1 MVKWLR
7 ELLRKLKMEAIAVHK
22 YLRMSPQKVRLVV
35 GMVKP
40 LTPQK
45 ALEVLPHIQRAA
57 SRPVAKVIAS
67 AVANA
72 KQKGASEADLVF
84 KEIQVT
90 RGPILKRG
98 RPVGRGRWHP
108 IQKKSSHVRV
118 VVTDQKEKGKNGS
131 KD

>member
-1 MVKWLR
+1 
-7 ELLRKLKMEAIAVHK
+7 MEAIAIHK

-35 GMVKP
+35 SMVKT
-40 LTPQK
+40 LTPQR
-45 ALEVLPHIQRAA
+45 ALEILPHIQRAA
-57 SRPVAKVIAS
+57 SQPVAKVIAS

-72 KQKGASEADLVF
+72 KQKGVSESDLVF

-98 RPVGRGRWHP
+98 RPVGRGRWHS

-118 VVTDQKEKGKNGS
+118 IVTDQKGEEKSGS
-131 KD
+131 KN